1 MVFTLEAPGAPIVR
15 GLMQLVPSIPAL
27 AVVLASIFLTACG
40 ESDPAGPTPTA
51 IVSGVVKAET
61 GAVIEGAS
69 VTIGAATRTTGADG
83 QFEFQ
88 NLQVGNV
95 TITVTA
101 PKFDARSESVTLNA
115 GANTRNVVLTIKT

>member
-27 AVVLASIFLTACG
+27 AVVLASIFLTGCG
-40 ESDPAGPTPTA
+40 EGDPAGPTPTA
-51 IVSGVVKAET
+51 TATVSGVVKAAT

-69 VTIGAATRTTGADG
+69 VTIGTATRITGADG

-88 NLQVGNV
+88 NLPVGSV
-95 TITVTA
+95 TITVSA
-101 PKFDARSESVTLNA
+101 PKFDALSESVT
-115 GANTRNVVLTIKT
+115 